1 MSPRPSELSDG
12 GLREGQTPALPAVR
26 PPTVPIARGFVAW
39 RVGQTFSKWH
49 LETLLVPGRTL
60 CGVAVGP
67 IADRHGMD
75 CPVHTLAA
83 FCRGCLGAYARRT
96 V

>member
-1 MSPRPSELSDG
+1 VTCPSELSAG
-12 GLREGQTPALPAVR
+12 GAPAVQ
-26 PPTVPIARGFVAW
+26 PAAGPAPIARGFVAW
-39 RVGQTFSKWH
+39 RIGRLWSKWH

-67 IADRHGMD
+67 VADRHGRD

-83 FCRGCLGAYARRT
+83 FCRGCLVAYARRAP
-96 V
+96 